1 MDFFDWLSVP
11 QVVLNFVSISVNSAD
26 EAADTIRLAWIICL
40 CVAAG
45 LYLIGLLFGGFGLMT
60 MAKRRG
66 MEKWWLGFLPF
77 GNTYLL
83 SKLAGETDVL
93 GKRFKRW
100 GLWTMIAEI
109 VFVLVQ
115 TVSIVLQLGFAK
127 GAFYSLQEGGYA
139 FDSELFLQRAPEYA
153 WALQLDTAMMII
165 SSLLGIC
172 VLFMFCFLYN
182 SFFRK
187 YYARSPML
195 MTILCV
201 ILPVRGFVSFA
212 VRKNTPVDYDAYMR
226 RRMEEAM
233 RRSGYNQ
240 GGQGGYNQGGYNQGG
255 YNQGGYN
262 QGGSGDPFSEYGGS
276 GGASGGSGGS
286 SGSDDSPF
294 SDF

>member
-66 MEKWWLGFLPF
+66 MENWWLGFLPF

-240 GGQGGYNQGGYNQGG
+240 GGYNQGGYNQGG
-255 YNQGGYN
+255 YNQGDYN

>member
-66 MEKWWLGFLPF
+66 MQNWWLGFLPF

-139 FDSELFLQRAPEYA
+139 FDSKLFLQRAPEYA

-240 GGQGGYNQGGYNQGG
+240 GGYNQGGYNQGG

-262 QGGSGDPFSEYGGS
+262 QGGSGDPFSEYGGN